1 MKDRL
6 TYEETEQFMIKFLMQ
21 PNVTF
26 KIDEKSTL
34 PYPTFDIFI
43 DGKKRKDIFLTLD
56 EAYHFVTLIFKT
68 KELEEY
74 KLNNVDLFVKVS
86 HAKKEDDDNKIVEQE
101 KKNFKL
107 LQLLTGE

>member
-6 TYEETEQFMIKFLMQ
+6 TYEETEQFMTKFLMQ

-26 KIDEKSTL
+26 KLDEKSTL
-34 PYPTFDIFI
+34 SCPTFDII
-43 DGKKRKDIFLTLD
+43 INGKKRKNIFLTLD
-56 EAYHFVTLIFKT
+56 EAYHFVTLIFNT

-74 KLNNVDLFVKVS
+74 KLNNVDLFVKVCKV
-86 HAKKEDDDNKIVEQE
+86 KKEYDDNKTVEQE

-107 LQLLTGE
+107 LQLLIGE